1 MHLSLSLA
9 LRCYV
14 TNPFVQSRFIKDAR
28 AACYPA
34 IQVINRKIGDN
45 ETSDSPTGPM
55 RRASSAPLPKYVI
68 DSSGVEGVKLPSV
81 KGTIEFRNITFSY
94 PTRQET
100 NVLEGFSLTVE
111 AATTVAL
118 VGSSGCGKSTTV
130 QLVERFYDPA
140 EGAVTLDG
148 YDLRDLN
155 VHWLRQQIGL
165 VSQEPALFACSIR
178 ENIAYG
184 SPGANQEQIEEA
196 AKKANAHNFI
206 VSFPDGYNTNVGD
219 KGAQLSG
226 GQKQRIA
233 LARVLVKNP
242 QIMLLDEATSALD
255 SESEKAVQE
264 ALDNVLAEKKRTTI
278 VIAHRLSTIR
288 NADR

>member
-1 MHLSLSLA
+1 
-9 LRCYV
+9 
-14 TNPFVQSRFIKDAR
+14 
-28 AACYPA
+28 
-34 IQVINRKIGDN
+34 
-45 ETSDSPTGPM
+45 M

-148 YDLRDLN
+148 HDLRDLN

-165 VSQEPALFACSIR
+165 VSQEPALFACTIR